1 MSQQYV
7 DGEAV
12 WTEKA
17 KIYAEKSNGLKPVYT
32 FSLPSALQEPVG
44 GQEEKSPNVFLMED
58 RKGVGRL
65 CGTASFSFISEVYH
79 NRPAIL
85 IKHSNKTNIK

>member
-44 GQEEKSPNVFLMED
+44 GQEEKSLNVFLMED

-65 CGTASFSFISEVYH
+65 CGKRLSPLSLRSIIIGQQS
-79 NRPAIL
+79 
-85 IKHSNKTNIK
+85 